1 MQLRSTSAGRNIV
14 ESYIGVFD
22 SGVGGLTVVREL
34 KNRLPREAIM
44 YVADSRYFPYGT
56 RPREQVLARATALIE
71 FLKEHGARMVVVA
84 CNTASSVIFPDIQ
97 NRVDV
102 PVLGMISAGVKSA
115 QLATRNRKVAVLSTP
130 GTARSH
136 GYLRAMGLL
145 DPSIEMIELQ
155 SQELVNL
162 VEAGMID
169 GQDVTDYAA
178 DVLKPVGEFGADTL
192 VLGCTHF
199 PFLNSLMERILGP
212 AVKIV
217 DPSKELA
224 YEVGLVLEKCRLAT
238 GVRHS
243 DRFFTTGDPGDFLE
257 KARLFLGDYVSTV
270 EVADV

>member
-1 MQLRSTSAGRNIV
+1 M

-22 SGVGGLTVVREL
+22 SGVGGLAVVREL

-44 YVADSRYFPYGT
+44 YIADSRFFPYGT
-56 RPREQVLARATALIE
+56 KPREQVIDRATALVE
-71 FLKEHGARMVVVA
+71 FLEAHGARMVVVA
-84 CNTASSVIFPDIQ
+84 CNTASSAVFPDIQ
-97 NRVDV
+97 RCVEV
-102 PVLGMISAGVKSA
+102 PILGMISAGVKSA
-115 QLATRNRKVAVLSTP
+115 QLATRNRRVAVLSTP

-145 DPSIEMIELQ
+145 DPTVEMIELQ

-162 VEAGMID
+162 VEAGSIE
-169 GQDVTDYAA
+169 GQDVADYAA
-178 DVLKPVGEFGADTL
+178 DVLKPVQEFGADTL
-192 VLGCTHF
+192 VLGCT
-199 PFLNSLMERILGP
+199 LMEGILGP

-224 YEVGLVLEKCRLAT
+224 YEVGLVLEKCRLTT
-238 GVRHS
+238 GAGHQ
-243 DRFFTTGDPGDFLE
+243 DRFFTTGDPGDFLD

>member
-1 MQLRSTSAGRNIV
+1 M

-22 SGVGGLTVVREL
+22 SGVGGLAVVREL
-34 KNRLPREAIM
+34 KNRLPHEAVM
-44 YVADSRYFPYGT
+44 YIADSRYFPYGT
-56 RPREQVLARATALIE
+56 KPREQVIERATALVGY
-71 FLKEHGARMVVVA
+71 LKAHGARMVVVA
-84 CNTASSVIFPDIQ
+84 CNTASSAIFPDIQ
-97 NRVDV
+97 DRVDV

-115 QLATRNRKVAVLSTP
+115 QLATRNKKVAVLSTP

-145 DPSIEMIELQ
+145 DPSVEMIELQ

-162 VEAGMID
+162 IEAGTIE
-169 GQDVTDYAA
+169 GQDVADYAA
-178 DVLKPVGEFGADTL
+178 DVLKPVREFGADTL

-199 PFLNSLMERILGP
+199 PFLYSLMERILGP

-224 YEVGLVLEKCRLAT
+224 YEVALVLEKCRLAT
-238 GVRHS
+238 GAGHS
-243 DRFFTTGDPGDFLE
+243 DRFFTTGDPRDFLE
-257 KARLFLGDYVSTV
+257 KAQLFLGDYASTV